1 MPKVITR
8 VDRLGRCC
16 SRAMDHDRGRASRVT
31 GGNVSRW
38 RREENER
45 ETERGYVRTYDYRCW
60 GGARVRRACE
70 TRLLVGGRRQQT
82 VSGMRGVCFERVD
95 MIYESLPTTRL
106 STRGSTLPI
115 LPPPLNVSLLR
126 NVALPPLPAVQDLP
140 SLRDL
145 SPAKLGRFI
154 IGRQVN
160 AYAGMRRLSLFIGL
174 RSTAIHA
181 PFTSRVIHRSFLPLS
196 IARFLLFD
204 RALPLDHPPRKA
216 PVYDRSSLIS

>member
-1 MPKVITR
+1 MKFDWRVETATRRQGTDINLIDEMPKVITR

-31 GGNVSRW
+31 SVETFRAGGGRRTKGK
-38 RREENER
+38 RREG
-45 ETERGYVRTYDYRCW
+45 TYVRTFYRCW

-126 NVALPPLPAVQDLP
+126 NVAPLPP
-140 SLRDL
+140 
-145 SPAKLGRFI
+145 F
-154 IGRQVN
+154 
-160 AYAGMRRLSLFIGL
+160 
-174 RSTAIHA
+174 
-181 PFTSRVIHRSFLPLS
+181 PLS
-196 IARFLLFD
+196 KIY
-204 RALPLDHPPRKA
+204 RAYVTFRPRN
-216 PVYDRSSLIS
+216 